1 MTASPAAENL
11 NTNAGPTYRWQCH
24 RCAASND
31 PGATKCVECG
41 FSAYAT
47 GYEILGQEDPLSVS
61 MPESKQLFWER
72 IARAIHLVVGSLFL
86 GASGW
91 SLFIA
96 ATFNPWVF
104 WAGLLIGATLFCIGI
119 FGSRKTVFDLLYFD
133 FIGLS

>member
-1 MTASPAAENL
+1 VNSSNTRVQPSP
-11 NTNAGPTYRWQCH
+11 GYRWQCH
-24 RCAASND
+24 RCQTINE
-31 PGATKCVECG
+31 PGVERCGACG

-47 GYEILGQEDPLSVS
+47 GYEILGQQDPLAGS
-61 MPESKQLFWER
+61 MSESKQLFWER

-104 WAGLLIGATLFCIGI
+104 WGGLLIGAVLFAIGI
-119 FGSRKTVFDLLYFD
+119 FGSRRAVFDLLYV
-133 FIGLS
+133 GWV